1 MKKTQAALAGIIA
14 ALAASCVTSG
24 DLARVEQ
31 AQAAFHSQQAA
42 NLEALRADSITP
54 EEYEDRSD
62 EAFDELRDEIG
73 ATIEAVEE
81 RTAAVATAAK
91 NIPTDPSSLI
101 TYLLGI
107 GGTIAGSVAATNK
120 VRDNRRK
127 IRNEQV

>member
-1 MKKTQAALAGIIA
+1 MKYTLAAILAFLG
-14 ALAASCVTSG
+14 ASCVMPS
-24 DLARVEQ
+24 DLTRIEQ
-31 AQAAFHSQQAA
+31 AQYKYHEQQSAALSD
-42 NLEALRADSITP
+42 LRAEAITS
-54 EEYEDRSD
+54 EEYEDRND
-62 EAFDELRDEIG
+62 EAFEDLREEVG
-73 ATIEAVEE
+73 ATIKAVEE